1 MPANM
6 TYTATPQVPRQWAW
20 HYQKLTHVRDQLHG
34 ELSKDLLES
43 AEPIEAHSMDQ
54 ADSATDE
61 FDHDMTH
68 CILSHEQDALYE
80 IDAAIRRIFE
90 GGYGVC
96 EESGEPIP
104 AARLRAVPWTRYTR
118 NVEERLEQEGLI
130 SRTRLKG
137 VASIRKP
144 GSGALLEMEEPEQ
157 EELMTSEEFRHQR
170 QADIKAIESTEDPD
184 AGIEPSDYKS

>member
-1 MPANM
+1 MTANM
-6 TYTATPQVPRQWAW
+6 THPPAPLVPRQWMW
-20 HYQKLTHVRDQLHG
+20 HYRKLTHLREQLLG
-34 ELSKDLLES
+34 ELQNERIES

-118 NVEERLEQEGLI
+118 KVEERLEQEGLI

-137 VASIRKP
+137 VSSIRKP

-157 EELMTSEEFRHQR
+157 EELLTPEEFRHQR
-170 QADIKAIESTEDPD
+170 QADIKAIESTDDLD
-184 AGIEPSDYKS
+184 AAIEPSDYKS